1 MFVSGASSVGPGRHT
16 PGVSLG
22 CRPGG
27 CWANYSQTIA
37 SGRGQDLLPPWTRHG
52 EVFKSTHMIVS
63 STLTVFRHHHL
74 QLILQIAKKRDEMTI
89 RFDDCNFVSN
99 KYHPIII
106 ITFPLIFRIRSNV
119 FVMKDEVCLFRVTQ
133 HLV

>member
-1 MFVSGASSVGPGRHT
+1 MAPRAGRADTLRVLAWVVALAGVGRTIRKLPRVAAARTCFQPGLDQTWGSVQIYAHDRIINLDCFQASSFAT
-16 PGVSLG
+16 YTAD
-22 CRPGG
+22 C
-27 CWANYSQTIA
+27 
-37 SGRGQDLLPPWTRHG
+37 
-52 EVFKSTHMIVS
+52 K
-63 STLTVFRHHHL
+63 
-74 QLILQIAKKRDEMTI
+74 DEMKI

-106 ITFPLIFRIRSNV
+106 ITFPLISRIRSNV